1 LDTPGLISADSK
13 ESPKAATQTEEERPI
28 HSRIEQ
34 QLALDGAG
42 FGNMSSTPMQ
52 RRSLTSDMLK
62 ETNNMAMVT
71 SKVVVKMNKLER
83 RSWTSRWRC

>member
-1 LDTPGLISADSK
+1 M
-13 ESPKAATQTEEERPI
+13 

-42 FGNMSSTPMQ
+42 FGNMSTPQQ

-71 SKVVVKMNKLER
+71 SNSVGR
-83 RSWTSRWRC
+83 AF